1 MQLSLENKNVVA
13 NIDEYVK
20 TLSAVASGKSDVIG
34 FAFAINGRINSTD
47 VYVSNAL
54 FKKVWMKNLKASAT
68 EAVAEA
74 KGLSLADPVKADV
87 VKALIDDSE
96 RAKSK
101 ERRTGPSAKY
111 PYNPD
116 VFVVTSANV

>member
-1 MQLSLENKNVVA
+1 MSLENKNVVA

-20 TLSAVASGKSDVIG
+20 KLSAVANGKSDVIG
-34 FAFAINGRINSTD
+34 FAFAINGRINSAD

-74 KGLSLADPVKADV
+74 KGVRLADPVGADV

-101 ERRTGPSAKY
+101 ERRMGPY
-111 PYNPD
+111 
-116 VFVVTSANV
+116 ANILTIPTYLS